1 VAPADEPGIEAS
13 VLASFS
19 KGVLEASFT
28 RVNRHTGNRN
38 AEMIL
43 ASRDDLT
50 SKENRRRHAA
60 LKSNARKAGYG
71 FIEGGRVDETS
82 LLVVGKKGEDGG
94 ALLGYLKYLG
104 EKYGQ
109 DSILYKPHNSDKVS
123 LQRTNETEKRNTS
136 KLVLGTPIGLGN
148 SIR

>member
-1 VAPADEPGIEAS
+1 M
-13 VLASFS
+13 LASFS

-82 LLVVGKKGEDGG
+82 LLVVGKR
-94 ALLGYLKYLG
+94 ARM
-104 EKYGQ
+104 
-109 DSILYKPHNSDKVS
+109 V
-123 LQRTNETEKRNTS
+123 
-136 KLVLGTPIGLGN
+136 GLC
-148 SIR
+148 

>member
-82 LLVVGKKGEDGG
+82 LLVVGKR
-94 ALLGYLKYLG
+94 ARM
-104 EKYGQ
+104 
-109 DSILYKPHNSDKVS
+109 V
-123 LQRTNETEKRNTS
+123 
-136 KLVLGTPIGLGN
+136 GLC
-148 SIR
+148 

>member
-82 LLVVGKKGEDGG
+82 LLVVGKKGRGWWGSARISEIPWG
-94 ALLGYLKYLG
+94 KVRSRF
-104 EKYGQ
+104 
-109 DSILYKPHNSDKVS
+109 DSL
-123 LQRTNETEKRNTS
+123 
-136 KLVLGTPIGLGN
+136 
-148 SIR
+148 